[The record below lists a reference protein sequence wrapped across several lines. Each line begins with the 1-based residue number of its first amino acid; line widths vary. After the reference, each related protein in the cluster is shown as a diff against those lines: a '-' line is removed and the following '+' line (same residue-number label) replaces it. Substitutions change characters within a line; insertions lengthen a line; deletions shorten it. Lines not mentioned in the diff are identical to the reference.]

1 MSYRDKEKRPYKGP
15 RNTAMSEAL
24 TKIQDVLK
32 IRSADNSTVNIPQ
45 GAKEVRQLF
54 TRSVFDIVQD
64 VQAPATAFV
73 IATEKDVN
81 SFWYENLYEDPKASR
96 TDLMRNLYNL
106 VRHVE
111 NTTVGSKAYFG
122 IASIASVDELR
133 RNAARNRLKRD
144 RVILEYIQATG
155 MFIELENVGTAV
167 ATFRNRKGDW
177 VKGVQ
182 TYILDRTLSVEEAV
196 AAINVRIDEKDARL
210 TVEEKQAAHLAELRR
225 QDRIEKEFNQP
236 LRIVITEDG
245 KVLPKNIISN
255 VRRLLKQEKVNH
267 YDVPTFINRL
277 TSYLLSLNT
286 DLNTELPGVD
296 ISVEDVANNTAE
308 GNMVDVTFPVQGLNV
323 RFYFSFNQEKGHVEH
338 RISTRRIKP
347 AKEVTVERMV
357 EEVSEEVK
365 EVLEGTLKL
374 RIAQALAFINATG
387 DEDAPVLTLEDR
399 PAEVARLVRDAY
411 LADET
416 VGEGNVG
423 FITPEGAD
431 APPPTDLFIIQ
442 HDLSAVVEVSLFV
455 NELEGIV
462 DYSTVIRPLMV
473 SSMSEAEAEEVET
486 ETTEGSDDEPEEV
499 PVKAEETV
507 DALVEQFV
515 VEKPI
520 EQSEEESADEPER
533 DAAVSESTGE

>member
-111 NTTVGSKAYFG
+111 DTTVGSKAYFG

-182 TYILDRTLSVEEAV
+182 TYVLDRTLSVEEAV
-196 AAINVRIDEKDARL
+196 AAITARIDEKDERL
-210 TVEEKQAAHLAELRR
+210 TVEERQAAHLAELRR

-236 LRIVITEDG
+236 LRTVITEDG

-286 DLNTELPGVD
+286 ELPGVN
-296 ISVEDVANNTAE
+296 ISVEDMANNAAE

-374 RIAQALAFINATG
+374 RIAQALASINATG
-387 DEDAPVLTLEDR
+387 DEDAPVLALEDR

-423 FITPEGAD
+423 FITPEGPD
-431 APPPTDLFIIQ
+431 APSPTDLFIIQ

-473 SSMSEAEAEEVET
+473 SSMPEAEAEEVET
-486 ETTEGSDDEPEEV
+486 ETTEGGDDEPEEV
-499 PVKAEETV
+499 PAKAEETV

-520 EQSEEESADEPER
+520 EQSEKESADEPER
-533 DAAVSESTGE
+533 DAAVPESTGE

>member
-32 IRSADNSTVNIPQ
+32 IRGADNSTVNIPK

-182 TYILDRTLSVEEAV
+182 TYVLDRTLSVEEAV
-196 AAINVRIDEKDARL
+196 AAINVRINEKDERL
-210 TVEEKQAAHLAELRR
+210 TVEERQAAHLAELRR

-236 LRIVITEDG
+236 LRTVITEDG

-286 DLNTELPGVD
+286 ELPGVN
-296 ISVEDVANNTAE
+296 ISVEDMANNTTE
-308 GNMVDVTFPVQGLNV
+308 GNMVEVTFPVQGLNV

-338 RISTRRIKP
+338 RISTSRIKP

-374 RIAQALAFINATG
+374 RIAQALASINATG
-387 DEDAPVLTLEDR
+387 DEDAPVLALEDR

-423 FITPEGAD
+423 FITPEGPD

-462 DYSTVIRPLMV
+462 DYSTVIRPLMIN
-473 SSMSEAEAEEVET
+473 SMSEAEEVET
-486 ETTEGSDDEPEEV
+486 ETTEGSDDESEEV
-499 PVKAEETV
+499 PVKVEETV

-520 EQSEEESADEPER
+520 EQSEKESADEPER